1 MSNQPRFT
9 PELFGFLSD
18 LAENN
23 DREWFRINKQRY
35 EASVKEPALAFIA
48 AFGPYL
54 NNVSTHFQ
62 AIPRAQG
69 GSLFRIYRDTRFGKD
84 KSPYKTNTGLHFR
97 HEAGKD
103 AHAPGFYVHLAPGEV
118 FFGAGLWKPE
128 SPTARAIRQ
137 LIVDEPDEWGKVKTS
152 IEGSTLSLTGDSLVR
167 PPRGFDPENL
177 FIDDLKRKD
186 YLASVELDEKAALAP
201 DFIETI
207 ADLCVQAAPLVGFLC
222 KAVDVP
228 F

>member
-1 MSNQPRFT
+1 MSNLPGFT
-9 PELFGFLSD
+9 TDLFGFLSD

-23 DREWFRINKQRY
+23 DREWFQINKQRY
-35 EASVKEPALAFIA
+35 EESVKEPALAFIA

-54 NNVSTHFQ
+54 NDVSTHFQ
-62 AIPRAQG
+62 AVPRAQG

-118 FFGAGLWKPE
+118 FFGAGLWRPGG
-128 SPTARAIRQ
+128 PTAKAIRQ
-137 LIVDEPDEWGKVKTS
+137 LIVDEPEEWKKVKTAL
-152 IEGSTLSLTGDSLVR
+152 GKTTLVLAGDSLVR
-167 PPRGFDPENL
+167 PPRGFDPENP
-177 FIDDLKRKD
+177 FIEDLKRKD
-186 YLASVELDEKAALAP
+186 YLATVELDEKAALAP
-201 DFIETI
+201 DFIEKI
-207 ADLCVQAAPLVGFLC
+207 ADLCAQAAPLVCFLC